1 MRWYYHLSQNIGL
14 NMHQD
19 LDRLW
24 TIGTR
29 GSPLA
34 LVQTEMVTA
43 KLQACYP
50 AARIARKTIATTG
63 DKIQDRSLADIG
75 GKGLFL
81 KEIEKD
87 LLAGHIDFA
96 VHSLKDM
103 EANVTP
109 ELKIA
114 AVLPRENPADVFIAL
129 HAPTLMDLPPYAR
142 VGTCSPRRM
151 IQLKQLRSDLQIVMM
166 RGNVQ
171 TRLDKLARG
180 DVDALILAYAG
191 LSRLNLV
198 DQITSVFPLSMMLP
212 AVAQGVIAIEC
223 RCDDSQTIAFV
234 APLNH
239 LPTWQCISAEREM
252 LRALGGNCHTPIG
265 GHAVILDNGH
275 IHLTGMIGT
284 MGGEKSVFG
293 EGVGEMPTDVGQ
305 LVADALRSKIGG
317 DWPLNP

>member
-1 MRWYYHLSQNIGL
+1 
-14 NMHQD
+14 MHQD
-19 LDRLW
+19 SDRLW

-34 LVQTEMVTA
+34 LVQTEMVTT
-43 KLQACYP
+43 KLQAHYQ
-50 AARIARKTIATTG
+50 AARITRKIITTTG
-63 DKIQDRSLADIG
+63 DKIQDRPLADIG

-87 LLAGHIDFA
+87 LLGGEIDFA

-109 ELKIA
+109 ALKIA
-114 AVLPRENPADVFIAL
+114 AVLPRENPADVFIAA
-129 HAPTLMDLPPYAR
+129 HYPTLMDLPPFAR

-191 LSRLNLV
+191 LSRLNLL
-198 DQITSVFPLSMMLP
+198 DRITSIFPLSMMLP
-212 AVAQGVIAIEC
+212 AAAQGVIAIEC
-223 RCDDSQTIAFV
+223 RCDDAQTAAFV
-234 APLNH
+234 APLND
-239 LPTWQCISAEREM
+239 LPTWQCISAERQM

-265 GHAVILDNGH
+265 GHAVILENGH

-284 MGGEKSVFG
+284 MGGEKCVFASG
-293 EGVGEMPTDVGQ
+293 TADNPTDVGQ
-305 LVADALRSKIGG
+305 LVADALRCKMGEF
-317 DWPLNP
+317 WPLNP